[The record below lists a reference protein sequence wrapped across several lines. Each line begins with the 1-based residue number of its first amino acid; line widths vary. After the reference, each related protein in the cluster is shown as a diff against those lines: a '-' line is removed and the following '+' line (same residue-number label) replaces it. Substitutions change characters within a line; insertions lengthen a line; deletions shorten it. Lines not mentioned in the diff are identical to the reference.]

1 LITVYNSIMFV
12 TQLALFIQRRKE
24 KGEKLQNIEYY
35 VNINVIIS
43 FRSLNSKGGGRKS
56 SIFLLIITIF
66 IILLQTITLKN
77 LKN

>member
-1 LITVYNSIMFV
+1 MFV

-43 FRSLNSKGGGRKS
+43 FRSLNSKKK
-56 SIFLLIITIF
+56 L
-66 IILLQTITLKN
+66 
-77 LKN
+77 